1 MRIAIRLRSGALP
14 DDAAALFMLPPCWM
28 DRPATAGGMRAR
40 RPLPAL
46 KARAVD
52 IRNATCALFRL
63 LEMSA
68 LPVAIA
74 PRTETACR
82 ASYSEVRNS
91 TGKTTRQ
98 PHAM

>member
-1 MRIAIRLRSGALP
+1 
-14 DDAAALFMLPPCWM
+14 M
-28 DRPATAGGMRAR
+28 DRPATAGGVCPRP
-40 RPLPAL
+40 PLPAL

-52 IRNATCALFRL
+52 FRNATCALFRL
-63 LEMSA
+63 LKMNS

-82 ASYSEVRNS
+82 APYSEVRNS
-91 TGKTTRQ
+91 TGKTIRQ